1 MQPVDTYL
9 YAITKKGENLEMKKA
24 LILILSVLVV
34 LSVSACSSTT
44 GGKAA
49 SQGDNSQVTMWVQMS
64 SDTAEGKAIQ
74 KDVDRFNAQ
83 NKGKYHATIQF
94 IPRSNSGGGYEDKV
108 NAALTTGTLP
118 DVLTLDGPNTAAYAK
133 SGIIAPIDQYI
144 SNKSDFLPSIIKQGT
159 YNGKLYAIGY
169 SESGVGVFYNKKMLK
184 DAGIDLA
191 SLPTIDHPWD
201 WNQFEQLCQKL
212 VAKYHQPAIDMQLN
226 SKDEWLTYAFLPF
239 LWSQGGE
246 VANGNKAM
254 GVFNSTAA
262 VKTMGFIQDMVK
274 KGYTTNTP
282 IDKGFQTGKYPM
294 YLSGSWTIQEL
305 DSSYKNI
312 DYGIMPYPTSP
323 DTQQLVSP
331 SGSWQYAMSATT
343 KKTAAAGALIHFLT
357 TTPSLAQ
364 VDLDNSVLPPAKS
377 VMQYM
382 KGKVSPQM
390 QFLIDQNAKTA
401 HPRPILPEYPQVSKI
416 FQDTISDATYYK
428 QNSDVQK
435 LMDNQA
441 QLMQNALQQ

>member
-1 MQPVDTYL
+1 MEGDH
-9 YAITKKGENLEMKKA
+9 EMRKV
-24 LILILSVLVV
+24 LFLILSVLLV
-34 LSVSACSSTT
+34 LSVSACSSST

-49 SQGDNSQVTMWVQMS
+49 SQGDNSQITMWVQMS
-64 SDTAEGKAIQ
+64 SDTPEGKAIQ
-74 KDVDRFNAQ
+74 KDVNRFNDKY
-83 NKGKYHATIQF
+83 KGKYHAAIQF

-118 DVLTLDGPNTAAYAK
+118 DILTLDGPNTAAYAK

-144 SNKSDFLPSIIKQGT
+144 TNKSDFLPSIIKQGT

-184 DAGIDLA
+184 DAGVDLT

-201 WNQFEQLCQKL
+201 WNQFETLCKEL
-212 VAKYHQPAIDMQLN
+212 VDKYHQPAIDMQLN
-226 SKDEWLTYAFLPF
+226 SKDEWLPYAFLPL
-239 LWSQGGE
+239 LWSQGGQA
-246 VANGNKAM
+246 VSNDGKKAI
-254 GVFNSTAA
+254 GVFNNTAA
-262 VKTMGFIQDMVK
+262 VKTMSFIQDMVK
-274 KGYTTNTP
+274 NGYTTNTP
-282 IDKGFQTGKYPM
+282 VDKGFQTGKYPM

-323 DTQQLVSP
+323 DTHQLVSP

-357 TTPSLAQ
+357 TTQSLAQ

-377 VMQYM
+377 VIAYM

-401 HPRPILPEYPQVSKI
+401 HPRPILPKYPQFSKT
-416 FQDTISDATYYK
+416 FQDTISDVTYYK
-428 QNSDVQK
+428 ENSNVQK
-435 LMDNQA
+435 LLDNQA
-441 QLMQNALQQ
+441 QLLQNALQQ

>member
-1 MQPVDTYL
+1 MRGDH
-9 YAITKKGENLEMKKA
+9 EMRKV
-24 LILILSVLVV
+24 LFLILSVLLA
-34 LSVSACSSTT
+34 LSVSACSSST

-49 SQGDNSQVTMWVQMS
+49 SQGDNSQITMWVQMS
-64 SDTAEGKAIQ
+64 SDTPEGKAIQ
-74 KDVDRFNAQ
+74 KDVNRFNAKY
-83 NKGKYHATIQF
+83 KGKYHAAIQF

-118 DVLTLDGPNTAAYAK
+118 DILTLDGPNTAAYAK

-144 SNKSDFLPSIIKQGT
+144 TNKSDFLPSIIKQGT

-201 WNQFEQLCQKL
+201 WNQFETLCKEL
-212 VAKYHQPAIDMQLN
+212 VDKYHQPAIDMQLN
-226 SKDEWLTYAFLPF
+226 SKDEWLPYAFLPL
-239 LWSQGGE
+239 LWSQGGQA
-246 VANGNKAM
+246 VSNDGKKAI
-254 GVFNSTAA
+254 GVFNNTAA
-262 VKTMGFIQDMVK
+262 VKTMSFIQDMVK
-274 KGYTTNTP
+274 NGYTTNTP
-282 IDKGFQTGKYPM
+282 VNKGFQTGKYPM

-323 DTQQLVSP
+323 DTHQLVSP

-357 TTPSLAQ
+357 TTQSLAQ

-377 VMQYM
+377 VIAYM

-401 HPRPILPEYPQVSKI
+401 HPRPILPKYPQFSKT
-416 FQDTISDATYYK
+416 FQDTISDVTYYK
-428 QNSDVQK
+428 ENSNVQK
-435 LMDNQA
+435 LLDNQA
-441 QLMQNALQQ
+441 QLLQNALQQ